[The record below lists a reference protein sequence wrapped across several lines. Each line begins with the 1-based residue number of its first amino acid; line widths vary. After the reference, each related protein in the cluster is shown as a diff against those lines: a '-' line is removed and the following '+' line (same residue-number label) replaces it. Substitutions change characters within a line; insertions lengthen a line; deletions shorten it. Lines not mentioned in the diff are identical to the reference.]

1 MRGVALSQTSLA
13 DRLMS
18 MSVQTADPA
27 GRRAAFEQHRGRLWG
42 VAYRMLGSRAD
53 ADDMVQEAYLRW
65 HGAAANDDVRAPQ
78 AWLVTTTTRLCI
90 DRLRQRRAERD
101 AYVGPWLPEPLVE
114 EEPAADAATELA
126 SDLSVAFLALLERL
140 APEERAAFLL
150 HDVFEAD
157 YAEIAVA
164 LDKSED
170 ACRQIVSR
178 ARRRVRDE
186 RPRARVSRAARE
198 RLVDAFIRAVELR
211 DRDALVALF
220 ANEATLTSDGGGKAK
235 AAHKVV
241 RGGPSVARFLLGVLR
256 PAGAQLELR
265 RITVNREPGVA
276 LFFAGRL
283 FSVVSLHTDGTQI
296 FGVYSVLNPEKLRHV
311 KVADLPPHEPSDS
324 RSHSSG

>member
-1 MRGVALSQTSLA
+1 MDVQPA
-13 DRLMS
+13 DS
-18 MSVQTADPA
+18 A

-90 DRLRQRRAERD
+90 DRLRQRRAERES
-101 AYVGPWLPEPLVE
+101 YVGPWLPEPLVE
-114 EEPAADAATELA
+114 EEPAADAASELA

-150 HDVFEAD
+150 HDVFEAE
-157 YAEIAVA
+157 YAEIAAA

-178 ARRRVRDE
+178 ARRRVRQD
-186 RPRARVSRAARE
+186 RPRAPVSRAARE
-198 RLVDAFIRAVELR
+198 RLADAFIRAVELR

-241 RGGPSVARFLLGVLR
+241 HGGASVARFLLGVLR
-256 PAGAQLELR
+256 PARDYLKLR

-276 LFFAGRL
+276 LFVAGRL
-283 FSVVSLHTDGTQI
+283 ISVMSMATDGTRI
-296 FGVYSVLNPEKLRHV
+296 LGLYTVLNPEKLSRVTVAYVPSLAGSDVLSRAGGDGHV
-311 KVADLPPHEPSDS
+311 
-324 RSHSSG
+324 RSPR

>member
-1 MRGVALSQTSLA
+1 M
-13 DRLMS
+13 D
-18 MSVQTADPA
+18 VQTADA
-27 GRRAAFEQHRGRLWG
+27 SGRGAAFEQHRGRLWG

-65 HGAAANDDVRAPQ
+65 HGAAANDDVRTPQ

-90 DRLRQRRAERD
+90 DRLRQRRVERE

-157 YAEIAVA
+157 YAEIAAA

-198 RLVDAFIRAVELR
+198 RLVGAFIRAVELR
-211 DRDALVALF
+211 DRGALVALF

-241 RGGPSVARFLLGVLR
+241 HGGASVARFLLGVLR
-256 PAGAQLELR
+256 PAREYLELR

-276 LFFAGRL
+276 LLIAGQL
-283 FSVVSLHTDGTQI
+283 ISVVSLATDGTRI
-296 FGVYSVLNPEKLRHV
+296 VGVYSVLNPEKLRHV
-311 KVADLPPHEPSDS
+311 TLADPPPSAGRDRRR
-324 RSHSSG
+324 RSPQ